1 MRRALYI
8 IILALLPM
16 VSYAQSIADL
26 TRKAEIE
33 KNPLHI
39 YSNIGNYN
47 NGLYIVRK
55 DNNEEGTYAYGVVNE
70 DGTVYIPVEYDR
82 IEFTNEYGAYEDNV
96 YKCEKNGKWGLVS
109 STNGTLLPCEYSS
122 LSNKGNGI
130 WQTFKSG
137 KYGYIQLNRLS
148 SITTLIPCIYESLG
162 DYSSDSYIH
171 ATLKGK
177 KGMIDSKNK
186 IIIPFEYSNVGNPCH
201 TSNGYSIIWVE
212 KDGKLGIYNDD
223 GKELQP
229 CDIDKAY
236 TLTEY
241 NSIELSYTDC
251 PSTDY
256 IYIVRNGLTGLISGS
271 TFETIIPCMYEY
283 LSPIKTSKAFY
294 KANGKWGI
302 IDTSNKTI
310 QLAIYDNVEIDGST
324 LSERKMPSMAFQS
337 NMYVRNNG
345 KVGML
350 KANGEDFISV
360 KYDSLGLYSD
370 NMLVAKVGDKYG
382 FLNEEGKES
391 VPFVYSQAH
400 NYSEGLA
407 AVVNENG
414 KYLFIDKLG
423 NVAIK
428 PKEYD
433 RVDDFQNGTCKVYR
447 KDKVWEI
454 NREGKKVKDSTKK
467 LEEDNVHDGS
477 DHDDIYVENTNYGN
491 NNDTTNT
498 LTPNITST
506 LNFNDKIFQHQHT
519 RADNVMPHD
528 KNKDKTEL
536 KYGEISDLKKQ
547 KPNERIT
554 EIDRSRYN
562 DKDDDIQLSQQ
573 FSQNICKYDEVL
585 DNFSDGLLP
594 VTKNK
599 KLGYINAKG
608 EEVIPCTLKYYIE
621 PGMDDGSV
629 IFGRFKEGLAKVCS
643 FDGES
648 GAEESFGA
656 KNIKFGYMDKMG
668 KIIIPP
674 IYQTAGDF
682 SEGKAYVSSETFNG
696 FIDITGKK
704 LFEIKG
710 MIDRNLEFVDGMLMT
725 TDTDNNQYLFYNSE
739 GKVVLKISMDKY
751 WRLSNFHEGLAYFE
765 HYDNINDCIDRKGF
779 IDKNGIEVLNLTE
792 YKIINSFSEGLAAV
806 SKDGNKFGF
815 INTQGEIVIPCQ
827 YEGYSTEGDML
838 EFNDFHDGVC
848 LVQTQNIYINKKNEI
863 VLRVKEGVNCSDMSQ
878 GLALINEYNSGTNIS
893 TYGIVT
899 LNGYSTLDHQDKYL
913 AQNRIE
919 SLKAQQ
925 KEKAE
930 KYRREHEKIE
940 LENKIHREER
950 QRKSQYGI
958 IPDKFTSYDDAFKLI
973 YPSKKFYFNKQSSNY
988 GINVWFRG
996 YMEIRSDNGILS
1008 LYAGGFEIS
1017 KLYNRGDK
1025 FKTEDVKDKMI
1036 RFFVMDSYRE
1046 YPLVIHLPD
1055 KKESKPYIYFE
1066 PTKMVDFREIFD
1078 SKYRN
1083 NIAWEWFEP
1092 DVGSKS
1098 ASILFHTEH
1107 VEPIP
1112 IRYVMR

>member
-1 MRRALYI
+1 MRRAFYI
-8 IILALLPM
+8 IILALLPI
-16 VSYAQSIADL
+16 VSHAQSIADL

-39 YSNIGNYN
+39 YSNIGDYN

-55 DNNEEGTYAYGVVNE
+55 DNDEEGTYAYGVVN
-70 DGTVYIPVEYDR
+70 DGGTVYIPVEYDR

-212 KDGKLGIYNDD
+212 KDGKLGIYNDN
-223 GKELQP
+223 GKEIQP

-236 TLTEY
+236 ILTE
-241 NSIELSYTDC
+241 NKSIELSYTDC

-256 IYIVRNGLTGLISGS
+256 IYIVSNGLTGLISGS

-350 KANGEDFISV
+350 KANGEDFIPV
-360 KYDSLGLYSD
+360 KYDSLGMYSD

-950 QRKSQYGI
+950 QKKSQYGI